1 MFGLERWLLRA
12 CLVSMMISRIKKT
25 KEKKK
30 KLGLVER
37 KRWEALTGS
46 SPRNS
51 QAQEPGQ
58 HGEVPGH

>member
-30 KLGLVER
+30 SWAWWKGR
-37 KRWEALTGS
+37 DGR
-46 SPRNS
+46 
-51 QAQEPGQ
+51 
-58 HGEVPGH
+58 H